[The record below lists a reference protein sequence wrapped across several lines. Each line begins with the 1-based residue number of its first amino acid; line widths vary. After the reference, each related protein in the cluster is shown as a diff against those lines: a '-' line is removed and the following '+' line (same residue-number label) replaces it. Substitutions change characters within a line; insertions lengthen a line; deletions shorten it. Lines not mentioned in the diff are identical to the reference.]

1 MKKSR
6 KYVLGLLGVITI
18 LLTGL
23 IFAANYVISNFASD
37 FVYDDLKQVP
47 YCKVG
52 LLLGTSPFLKSG
64 KENQYFNYRI
74 QAAADLYHSGKISY
88 ILISGDNGKKEYNEP
103 EAMKQAL
110 LATGIPEERIVLDY
124 AGFRTLDS
132 IVRAN
137 KVFGIKRLLV
147 ISQKFH
153 NERAVYLASYHGI
166 NAIAYNARN
175 VDAYNGFKT
184 NIRELLARVK
194 VFVDICFDVQPH
206 FLGERIDITR
216 L

>member
-1 MKKSR
+1 MNRYKK
-6 KYVLGLLGVITI
+6 YILGLLGVITI
-18 LLTGL
+18 VLIGL
-23 IFAANYVISNFASD
+23 IFTANHIISNFASD
-37 FVYDDLKQVP
+37 FVYDDSKQVP

-52 LLLGTSPFLKSG
+52 LLLGTSPFLKNG
-64 KENQYFNYRI
+64 NENLYFNYRI

-137 KVFGIKRLLV
+137 KVSALKDCLSFL
-147 ISQKFH
+147 
-153 NERAVYLASYHGI
+153 
-166 NAIAYNARN
+166 RN
-175 VDAYNGFKT
+175 FIMRGLF
-184 NIRELLARVK
+184 IWHH
-194 VFVDICFDVQPH
+194 IM
-206 FLGERIDITR
+206 G
-216 L
+216 

>member
-1 MKKSR
+1 M
-6 KYVLGLLGVITI
+6 
-18 LLTGL
+18 
-23 IFAANYVISNFASD
+23 
-37 FVYDDLKQVP
+37 
-47 YCKVG
+47 
-52 LLLGTSPFLKSG
+52 
-64 KENQYFNYRI
+64 
-74 QAAADLYHSGKISY
+74 YHSGKISY

-103 EAMKQAL
+103 EVMKQAL

-184 NIRELLARVK
+184 NIRELLAPVK

-206 FLGERIDITR
+206 FLGERIDIAR